1 LLELR
6 RLLKMPTRQKK
17 LNKSASGVI
26 VWFVIALF
34 PGHNLYP
41 LDRVYAQETRGS
53 EEKPFRVEKMIAVL
67 DLDLVG
73 GANKA
78 LTTTLTNAL
87 INELVGLRV
96 YDVIDRANRDKI
108 LSEQGFQLKD
118 CVGEECR
125 VEAGR
130 LLGVGKIVVGN
141 VSKVGE
147 AHFINIQLINVET
160 GMVEKSAMDK
170 CVGPIDKLV
179 DLMSDLVAK
188 LIGVKMK
195 PEVGVKIMES
205 TSTEEMVYIP
215 AGEFTMGS
223 DRGEKN
229 EKPVHKVYL
238 GAYYIDKYEVTVD
251 NYAACVKAGFCNE
264 PDTGKYCNR
273 GKSGRG
279 RHPVNCVDWSQ
290 ARAYCEWRKKRL
302 PTEAEW
308 EKAARGTDGR
318 EYPWGS
324 EKASC
329 RYAVMKD
336 GGDGCGMDRTWPV
349 GSKPAGASPYGAMD
363 MAGNVWEW
371 VADWYDN
378 KYYHKSPES
387 NPKGPDS
394 GTYRVLRGG
403 SWYYDPG
410 YLRASYRGLLNPS
423 NRYSGVGFR
432 CASSGD

>member
-1 LLELR
+1 MKR
-6 RLLKMPTRQKK
+6 K
-17 LNKSASGVI
+17 LGKSASSGI
-26 VWFVIALF
+26 VWLIIALF
-34 PGHNLYP
+34 LSHDLYP
-41 LDRVYAQETRGS
+41 LGRAYAQETGGR
-53 EEKPFRVEKMIAVL
+53 EEEPFRVEKMIAVL
-67 DLDLVG
+67 DLNLVG

-96 YDVIDRANRDKI
+96 YDVIDRANRNKI

-118 CVGEECR
+118 CVEEECR

-130 LLGVGKIVVGN
+130 LLGVGKIVVGS

-170 CVGPIDKLV
+170 CVGTIDKLV
-179 DLMSDLVAK
+179 DLMSPLVAK
-188 LIGVKMK
+188 LVGVKMK
-195 PEVGVKIMES
+195 PEVGVKGMES

-223 DRGEKN
+223 DSGNKD

-238 GAYYIDKYEVTVD
+238 DSYYIDKYEVTVD
-251 NYAACVKAGFCNE
+251 KYAACVKAGFCNE
-264 PDTGKYCNR
+264 PDTGGSCNW
-273 GKSGRG
+273 GKSGRE
-279 RHPVNCVDWSQ
+279 RHPVNCVNWGQ

-318 EYPWGS
+318 EYPWGN

-329 RYAVMKD
+329 SYAVMND
-336 GGDGCGMDRTWPV
+336 GSGGGCGMDRTWPV
-349 GSKPAGASPYGAMD
+349 GSKPKGASPYGAMD
-363 MAGNVWEW
+363 MSGNVWEW
-371 VADWYDN
+371 VEDWYN
-378 KYYHKSPES
+378 KEYYRRSPDR

-394 GTYRVLRGG
+394 GKYRVLHGG
-403 SWYYDPG
+403 SWFVNSDS
-410 YLRASYRGLLNPS
+410 LRAANRGSGLPPAFG
-423 NRYSGVGFR
+423 YSSGGFR
-432 CASSGD
+432 CAR